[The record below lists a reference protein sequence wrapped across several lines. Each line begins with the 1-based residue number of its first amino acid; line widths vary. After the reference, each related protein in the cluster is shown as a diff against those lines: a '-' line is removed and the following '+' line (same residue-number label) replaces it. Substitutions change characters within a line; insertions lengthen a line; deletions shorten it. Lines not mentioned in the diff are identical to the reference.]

1 MASRRLALTLALAVL
16 TACDG
21 SSETDGGAR
30 ADGGD
35 PADASQPDA
44 GPHDAG
50 PPSVATSPAPP
61 DLGGCT
67 DGWRASE
74 VDGLAYCDPWP
85 AGGIL
90 ACTGA
95 EAHFP
100 GEPACR
106 APGDPCEGEFA
117 GDLPA
122 SGVLYVRPLGTPTG
136 TGTLADPFGT
146 LDQALAAATP
156 GSTIALARGRFEV
169 VQVDLPSDVRLVGA
183 CPAETVLAS
192 ASESADF
199 GVISVFASERGEI
212 EGLRLEGERP
222 GVFVG
227 AGGSVTVRGVV
238 IDGAEGWG
246 MIADEGGS
254 LVAEDVVVRNI
265 RMYADFDLGEGA
277 YVRRGAQ
284 LTWTRGVIEG
294 VVQHGAYV
302 EGAGSRLALTDVA
315 VRDVAPGP
323 MGFRGVGVLAT
334 DLATAELT
342 RVSIDRVLEAGV
354 AALLEARVT
363 ADRVVARDVAQGL
376 FTDFGAGLL
385 SRAGGEID
393 AARVLVERAHHAGA
407 IVLETD
413 SRLAMTDAIVRDT
426 QLAARPE
433 ADRWGMGIVAQTG
446 GTLELTRAA
455 SIGNRFLGI
464 FGVEGG
470 TLTLTDVTVRGT
482 RAVEAGEIYGRG
494 LELQSGSIATVRRA
508 AFDGNRD
515 VAISLTDADSALD
528 AEDVRIGETFGT
540 GAGEFGYG
548 LQAVDG
554 ATVALTRGSF
564 RGLRGAGIL
573 IADAALTADTLEIAG
588 GRRMD
593 CATDGRCGT
602 RGAAYDVVVLGGG
615 AATVTAFRFEGAPTA
630 ALQLAETGE
639 ADLSDGVIASS
650 PIGFNVQTP
659 GFDDTRLRAGVTF
672 VSVGTELDRSS
683 LPILAIPPFGI

>member
-1 MASRRLALTLALAVL
+1 MASRRRLLTLALAVL
-16 TACDG
+16 AACDG

-61 DLGGCT
+61 DLGACT
-67 DGWRASE
+67 DGWRAAE
-74 VDGLAYCDPWP
+74 VDGIAYCDPWP
-85 AGGIL
+85 AAGIL

-100 GEPACR
+100 GETACR
-106 APGDPCEGEFA
+106 SPGAACEGEFA
-117 GDLPA
+117 SELPA
-122 SGVLYVRPLGTPTG
+122 SGVLYVRPLGTATG
-136 TGTLADPFGT
+136 IGTLADPFGT
-146 LDQALAAATP
+146 IAQALAAASP
-156 GSTIALARGRFEV
+156 GTTIALARGRFEV

-183 CPAETVLAS
+183 CPEQTVLAS
-192 ASESADF
+192 ASLSADF
-199 GVISVFASERGEI
+199 GVVSVFASERGVV
-212 EGLRLEGERP
+212 EGLRIEGERP

-227 AGGSVTVRGVV
+227 AGGSVTVRGVA

-246 MIADEGGS
+246 LIADEGGS

-265 RMYADFDLGEGA
+265 RRYDDFDLGEGV
-277 YVRRGAQ
+277 YVRRGGQ
-284 LTWTRGVIEG
+284 LTLTRGVIERT
-294 VVQHGAYV
+294 VQHGAYV
-302 EGAGSRLALTDVA
+302 EDAGSRLELTDVA
-315 VRDVAPGP
+315 VRDVAAGP
-323 MGFRGVGVLAT
+323 MGYRGVGVLAT
-334 DLATAELT
+334 DFATARLT
-342 RVSIDRVLEAGV
+342 RVAIDRVSEAGV
-354 AALLEARVT
+354 ATLLDAEIT
-363 ADRVVARDVAQGL
+363 AERVVARDVAQGG
-376 FTDFGAGLL
+376 FTDFGAGFLA
-385 SRAGGEID
+385 RAGGRID
-393 AARVLVERAHHAGA
+393 ATRVLVERAQHAGA

-413 SRLAMTDAIVRDT
+413 SELSLTDALVRDT

-433 ADRWGMGIVAQTG
+433 PDRWGMGIVAQTG
-446 GTLELTRAA
+446 GTLALTRAA

-470 TLTLTDVTVRGT
+470 TLTLTDVTVRDT
-482 RAVEAGEIYGRG
+482 RAVEATEIYGRG
-494 LELQSGSIATVRRA
+494 LELQEGAIATLRRA
-508 AFDGNRD
+508 SFEGNRD
-515 VAISLTDADSALD
+515 VAISLTDADSGLD
-528 AEDVRIGETFGT
+528 AEDVLVGDTLAT

-548 LQAVDG
+548 LQVVDG
-554 ATVALTRGSF
+554 ASVTLTRGTF

-573 IADAALTADTLEIAG
+573 VARAALTADTIEIAG
-588 GRRMD
+588 GRLLD

-639 ADLSDGVIASS
+639 ADLSDGLIADS

-659 GFDDTRLRAGVTF
+659 GFDDARLRTGVTF
-672 VSVGTELDRSS
+672 LSVGTELDRSA
-683 LPILAIPPFGI
+683 LPILSIPPFGI